1 MVTFATIILRISSPG
16 HSKYGN
22 LLLKTTYHLIGIVS
36 MAAFVEDDVPFDRH
50 ISMATFC

>member
-1 MVTFATIILRISSPG
+1 MAAFVEDDVPFDR

-36 MAAFVEDDVPFDRH
+36 MA
-50 ISMATFC
+50 TFC

>member
-1 MVTFATIILRISSPG
+1 MATFVDDGVPFDR

-36 MAAFVEDDVPFDRH
+36 MAAFVKDDVPFDRH